1 MTSPCPE
8 LIPDDLWD
16 AYAETVY
23 VFRDEDRIGVLR
35 VDALPDGTTEDLL
48 RREEERY
55 GAFIT
60 ASHPQHGADAGG
72 AGDNEALRERLRA
85 DGYRFYAGAGIG
97 MSPGYD
103 PEASLFVPGLA
114 EADAV
119 ALGRHFGQNA
129 VLVVES
135 GRPSRLVA
143 SR

>member
-1 MTSPCPE
+1 MTSPRPD
-8 LIPDDLWD
+8 LINDDLWA
-16 AYAETVY
+16 AYSETLY
-23 VFRDEDRIGVLR
+23 VFRDADRIGVLR
-35 VDALPDGTTEDLL
+35 AGALPDAATEDLL
-48 RREEERY
+48 HREEERY

-60 ASHPQHGADAGG
+60 ALQPQHGPATGSP
-72 AGDNEALRERLRA
+72 GDNAPLRERLRA

-103 PEASLFVPGLA
+103 PEASFFVPGLS

-119 ALGRHFGQNA
+119 TLGRDFGQNA

-135 GRPSRLVA
+135 GKPSRLVL

>member
-1 MTSPCPE
+1 MTSPRPD
-8 LIPDDLWD
+8 LINDDLWD
-16 AYAETVY
+16 AYSETLY

-35 VDALPDGTTEDLL
+35 AGALPDATTEDLL

-55 GAFIT
+55 GAFVT
-60 ASHPQHGADAGG
+60 AQHPQHGPAAGG
-72 AGDNEALRERLRA
+72 AGDNGPLRERLRA

-103 PEASLFVPGLA
+103 PEASFFVPGLA

-119 ALGRHFGQNA
+119 ALGRDFGQNA
-129 VLVVES
+129 ILVVES
-135 GRPSRLVA
+135 GQPSRLVV